1 MIAARLAKRSL
12 LLAPLLVL
20 AAVAWKFT
28 VAREPNE
35 AAQPSGPEKLVATA
49 DLGGEVRMLT
59 YLSTDKP
66 IYRENETVYFRG
78 VLLDHRTRKPLP
90 EGQIAQA
97 VVEIKGPKGE
107 TVFSGMTVSEAS
119 VLGFPWAIPSGQA
132 GGEYTVKVSYP
143 WHGFAPAEHKFDI
156 RAYRAPRLKNQIEF
170 LRDGYGPGDEVV
182 ATLHSERAEGGV
194 PAGASVDVIARVD
207 GVEAFRGQAQIDE
220 AGDCTA
226 RFTLPAAIAR
236 GEGTLALVIEDGGV
250 VETASKTIPIL
261 LQTVDLTMYP
271 EGGQLVAGLPNR
283 VYFEAFTPAQKPVD
297 LAGAIVDS
305 QGEQVAEFRSE
316 HEGRGRFAFT
326 PEAGQKYSMRIDEP
340 AGIAALYPLPEVA
353 EKGAV
358 LSTEQDAFAADEPV
372 NVRVRAAG
380 LDGDLLV
387 TLSKRESVIGRMNV
401 EAVDGSVDKVAKFE
415 LAESDADGV
424 LIATVWDSQGNPLAE
439 RLVFRQ
445 PAKQVRV
452 KISADAEQYVP
463 GGTARLTIETTDESG
478 KPLSA
483 VVGLAVTDDSV
494 LEMIEKREQAPRL
507 PVMVLLEGDVRELAD
522 AHVYLDAENDEA
534 PRQVDLLLGTQ
545 GWRRFAFIN
554 TEAFVQEHGD
564 DARRVLALQVVTM
577 REWSRSAGMFG
588 GGIGGGIAVD
598 GFAAPGDPVAA
609 NESAPAA
616 QLAAS
621 NLKSAPEEAAE
632 APQSAAALAPAAE
645 QPARDQSA
653 LDKTVRRHPTW
664 RMNPS
669 MPKRP
674 NDNKRSVNHRQPG
687 SPTVSCGLAPEASR
701 KSWTWRPIA
710 SWLCSRETRRRRLL
724 KC

>member
-1 MIAARLAKRSL
+1 
-12 LLAPLLVL
+12 
-20 AAVAWKFT
+20 
-28 VAREPNE
+28 
-35 AAQPSGPEKLVATA
+35 
-49 DLGGEVRMLT
+49 
-59 YLSTDKP
+59 
-66 IYRENETVYFRG
+66 
-78 VLLDHRTRKPLP
+78 
-90 EGQIAQA
+90 
-97 VVEIKGPKGE
+97 
-107 TVFSGMTVSEAS
+107 
-119 VLGFPWAIPSGQA
+119 
-132 GGEYTVKVSYP
+132 
-143 WHGFAPAEHKFDI
+143 
-156 RAYRAPRLKNQIEF
+156 
-170 LRDGYGPGDEVV
+170 
-182 ATLHSERAEGGV
+182 
-194 PAGASVDVIARVD
+194 
-207 GVEAFRGQAQIDE
+207 
-220 AGDCTA
+220 
-226 RFTLPAAIAR
+226 
-236 GEGTLALVIEDGGV
+236 
-250 VETASKTIPIL
+250 
-261 LQTVDLTMYP
+261 
-271 EGGQLVAGLPNR
+271 
-283 VYFEAFTPAQKPVD
+283 QKPAD
-297 LAGAIVDS
+297 LAGAIVDG

-326 PEAGQKYSMRIDEP
+326 PAAGQKYSMRIDEP

-353 EKGAV
+353 EKGTV

-372 NVRVRAAG
+372 NVQVRAAG

-452 KISADAEQYVP
+452 KISADAEQYIP

-577 REWSRSAGMFG
+577 REWSRSASMFS

-598 GFAAPGDPVAA
+598 RFAAPVDAPGAPIAA
-609 NESAPAA
+609 NEGAPVA

-653 LDKTVRRHPTW
+653 AGQDGQAAPDLANEPVNAEEAKRQQAFRQPQAAGEPNGELRARARGFAEKLDAAADRELALFERDEAATVAEMLTPVRVYAHQV
-664 RMNPS
+664 
-669 MPKRP
+669 
-674 NDNKRSVNHRQPG
+674 RSDRQPG
-687 SPTVSCGLAPEASR
+687 QRVDFTETLFWHAGLKTDDEGRASVEFGLNDSVTSFR
-701 KSWTWRPIA
+701 VFADAFTAEGSLGSA
-710 SWLCSRETRRRRLL
+710 STTIESVEPFYIEPKMPLEVTMNDIVRVPLSAVNATNDRLANVGIEVL
-724 KC
+724 AQGTQP